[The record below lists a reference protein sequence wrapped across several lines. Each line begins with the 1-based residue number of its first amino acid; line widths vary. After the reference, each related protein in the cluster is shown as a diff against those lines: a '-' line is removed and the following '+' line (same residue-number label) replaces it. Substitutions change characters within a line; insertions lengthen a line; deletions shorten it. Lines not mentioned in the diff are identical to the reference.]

1 MTGTSLRMVT
11 IAGSIWFKAL
21 GNESGCS
28 IMVKFSTAGTR
39 NAGMAMAIV
48 AGAFLAPASAQS
60 SSQES
65 VAMTY
70 DVMVSGMKALEIKYD
85 MDLSQTGYSSRATVD
100 TQGLISFF
108 SDSHTVVGAA
118 GEIVGGKAMPASF
131 TTRTEKSGKQKDF
144 KVRWASDGAPEPHQ
158 PPVKNTKT
166 QSEIIESLTA
176 GVVDP
181 LTSVLR
187 LGGGSAEAPCESS
200 QRVYSGRDVFDLSFT
215 LEREVTLGDKA
226 DGVYRGPA
234 YECRM
239 VYTPIA
245 GRDAEKARK
254 NKTEP
259 WTVKV
264 WFAPVKSESLNG
276 SMLLPVAASGKINGR
291 KFRAFASKAM
301 VAGEALNKFSS
312 IGN

>member
-1 MTGTSLRMVT
+1 
-11 IAGSIWFKAL
+11 
-21 GNESGCS
+21 
-28 IMVKFSTAGTR
+28 MVKFKSAAPR
-39 NAGMAMAIV
+39 NASMAMAIIMGV
-48 AGAFLAPASAQS
+48 FFAPAVAQS
-60 SSQES
+60 NAQES

-70 DVMVSGMKALEIKYD
+70 DVVVSGMKALEIKYD
-85 MDLSQTGYSSRATVD
+85 MDLSETGYNSRAIVD

-108 SDSHTVVGAA
+108 SDSHTVVGAS

-131 TTRTEKSGKQKDF
+131 STRSEKSGKQKDF
-144 KVRWASDGAPEPHQ
+144 KVRWADDGVPEPHQ
-158 PPVKNTKT
+158 PPVKDEKT
-166 QSEIIESLTA
+166 QSEIIDALTS

-187 LGGGSAEAPCESS
+187 LGANSADAPCQAS

-215 LEREVTLGDKA
+215 LVREVTLGDKA

-239 VYTPIA
+239 VYRPVA
-245 GRDAEKARK
+245 GRDANKARK

-259 WTVKV
+259 WTIKV
-264 WFAPVKSESLNG
+264 WFAPVQSQLLNG
-276 SMLLPVAASGKINGR
+276 AMLLPVAASGKINGR
-291 KFRAFASKAM
+291 KFNAYASKAM
-301 VAGEALNKFSS
+301 VAGEALNKLSS